1 MIPKSIIDKILVILR
16 HDARRALRMHV
27 PGFPRPYYCSF
38 LLRDIH
44 WFNTW
49 AASGSVYRRR
59 SDHTRNV
66 YCDVRV
72 GGYRHDQVSNGGL
85 FDNDE
90 ELESVQHVTAPIDDT
105 NYDGLKLA
113 LWRLT
118 EAKFREA
125 LADHNQKEALRISTV
140 DPTEEFQSFARIK
153 RAHHF
158 KYGKPETINEEKW
171 VKFCKHASRWMSNLP
186 HVSSAWVEFD
196 GSQQSRLF
204 VNTEGSTVVQHGQV
218 FSLTAMIRKL
228 TKEGSHI
235 EQEIVLNCG
244 SQRELPN
251 MREFKKMTLA
261 RYERLLKLIKARKIN
276 SFSGPVLLAPV
287 PAGILVH
294 EAIGH
299 RLEGSRLLAAGE
311 GQTFKGHVGE
321 RILNIDVTIHD
332 NPRLKEFKGK
342 RCIAAYDYDDEGTP
356 AQDAL
361 LVEDG
366 ILRGFMNTR
375 AALQKKDYVPNGHAR
390 SKKFQRPISR
400 MSVTIMEGRRG
411 LSWESLKEL
420 LIAEIKRQK
429 APFGM
434 IVYSTSGG
442 ETETARYDFQ
452 GFSGEISYAT
462 LVYPNGR
469 EVCVRGVNFI
479 GTPLQALSNIIA
491 VGKDQVMENGYCG
504 AESGFIP
511 VTTISPAILLR
522 NLELQAKEEELVTQ
536 YILPK
541 PRLSKE

>member
-1 MIPKSIIDKILVILR
+1 
-16 HDARRALRMHV
+16 
-27 PGFPRPYYCSF
+27 
-38 LLRDIH
+38 
-44 WFNTW
+44 
-49 AASGSVYRRR
+49 
-59 SDHTRNV
+59 
-66 YCDVRV
+66 
-72 GGYRHDQVSNGGL
+72 
-85 FDNDE
+85 
-90 ELESVQHVTAPIDDT
+90 
-105 NYDGLKLA
+105 
-113 LWRLT
+113 
-118 EAKFREA
+118 
-125 LADHNQKEALRISTV
+125 
-140 DPTEEFQSFARIK
+140 
-153 RAHHF
+153 
-158 KYGKPETINEEKW
+158 
-171 VKFCKHASRWMSNLP
+171 
-186 HVSSAWVEFD
+186 
-196 GSQQSRLF
+196 
-204 VNTEGSTVVQHGQV
+204 
-218 FSLTAMIRKL
+218 
-228 TKEGSHI
+228 
-235 EQEIVLNCG
+235 
-244 SQRELPN
+244 

-311 GQTFKGHVGE
+311 GQTFKGHVVE